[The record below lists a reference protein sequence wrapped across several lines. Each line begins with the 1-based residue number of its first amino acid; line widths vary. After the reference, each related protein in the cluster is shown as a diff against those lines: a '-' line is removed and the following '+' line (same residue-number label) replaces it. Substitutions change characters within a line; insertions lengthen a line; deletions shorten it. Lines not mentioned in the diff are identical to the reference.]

1 MEQIQEQ
8 EKHIIWSNLNLD
20 LEEWREFLEEEYPG
34 RTEEEYYYLMH
45 ELNNG
50 YLDDERMNLDKQL
63 STPILVCAD
72 LGLWNG
78 RKSGYRMIG
87 SGNIRDCLDSGFA
100 DVEWYVDK
108 QGDLRS
114 TAIHHDGRNHYLYRA
129 VKERVPDWKVERL
142 QNKLYEGTASYA
154 DIAKVTRRL
163 GDEIAAVYG
172 FPIQEENRET
182 GGMTEMEAV
191 DVSKEML
198 EEVELLGRTGYFT
211 ELRVDKETVPEGMH
225 CYELRHGDDDGFPA
239 SVEESV
245 RVNYFGA
252 VLFAEALEL
261 GEEKALQLGY
271 EDFAFTGEQM
281 YLSQVQEQ
289 QPGRQQE
296 EQRDTDGHVP
306 LNTGRELLNFME
318 ENGISFPMNEKEADL
333 ICGYMDGHGYVVGHK
348 DGQLCRGDLCAETD
362 RTVWEETTID
372 DLVDSATEFN
382 YELLQEAR
390 SFMEKPDNFTDF
402 VDQHSRY
409 EDLCADEKILDAMFD
424 RTKYADMIEQMAQS
438 LAEQLIQSLQSKGD
452 IDGAVK
458 ELVQG
463 VKGGQAGTV
472 IKQEEKQKGR
482 TR

>member
-1 MEQIQEQ
+1 MEQAQE

-20 LEEWREFLEEEYPG
+20 MEDWREFLEEEYPG
-34 RTEEEYYYLMH
+34 RTEEEYYGLMH

-50 YLDDERMNLDKQL
+50 YLDDERMNLDRQL

-87 SGNIRDCLDSGFA
+87 SGNIKDCLDSGFA
-100 DVEWYVDK
+100 NAEWYVDR

-114 TAIHHDGRNHYLYRA
+114 TAVHHDGRNHYLYRA
-129 VKERVPDWKVERL
+129 VRERVPDWKVERL
-142 QNKLYEGTASYA
+142 QNRLYEGTASYA

-182 GGMTEMEAV
+182 GGMTVMEAV
-191 DVSKEML
+191 DVKKEML

-252 VLFAEALEL
+252 VLFTEALEL
-261 GEEKALQLGY
+261 GEEKALQIGY
-271 EDFAFTGEQM
+271 EDFTFTGEQM
-281 YLSQVQEQ
+281 YLAQVQKQ
-289 QPGRQQE
+289 QPDRQQE

-306 LNTGRELLNFME
+306 LNTGRELLKFME

-333 ICGYMDGHGYVVGHK
+333 VCGYMEGHGNVVGHK
-348 DGQLCRGDLCAETD
+348 DGQLCRGDLCVELD

-372 DLVDSATEFN
+372 DLVDSATEWN

-390 SFMEKPDNFTDF
+390 EFMEHPKDFRDF
-402 VDQHSRY
+402 VFQHSRY
-409 EDLCADEKILDAMFD
+409 EELCADEKVLDAMFD
-424 RTKYADMIEQMAQS
+424 RTKYGEQLEHAAEM
-438 LAEQLIQSLQSKGD
+438 LAEQLIQNLQSKGD

-463 VKGGQAGTV
+463 VKGGQAETAV
-472 IKQEEKQKGR
+472 KQEEKRKGR
-482 TR
+482 SR

>member
-1 MEQIQEQ
+1 MEQIQE

-20 LEEWREFLEEEYPG
+20 LKDWREFLEEEYPG
-34 RTEEEYYYLMH
+34 RTEDEYYYLMR
-45 ELNNG
+45 ELNDG
-50 YLDDERMNLDKQL
+50 YLDDERMNLNKQL

-87 SGNIRDCLDSGFA
+87 SGNIKDCLDSGFE
-100 DVEWYVDK
+100 DVEWYVDR

-154 DIAKVTRRL
+154 DIAKVTRRI
-163 GDEIAAVYG
+163 GDEIAAIYG
-172 FPIQEENRET
+172 FPIQEEKRET
-182 GGMTEMEAV
+182 GGVTDMEAV
-191 DVSKEML
+191 DVQKEVL
-198 EEVELLGRTGYFT
+198 EEIELLGRTGYFT
-211 ELRVDKETVPEGMH
+211 ELRVDKKTVPEGMH
-225 CYELRHGDDDGFPA
+225 CYELRHGDDNGFPA
-239 SVEESV
+239 SVEENV

-252 VLFAEALEL
+252 VLLTEALEL
-261 GEEKALQLGY
+261 GKEKALQFGY

-281 YLSQVQEQ
+281 YLAQVREI
-289 QPGRQQE
+289 QPDRQQE
-296 EQRDTDGHVP
+296 EQRGTDGYVP
-306 LNTGRELLNFME
+306 LKTGRELLNFIE
-318 ENGISFPMNEKEADL
+318 KNGISFQMNEKEADL
-333 ICGYMDGHGYVVGHK
+333 ICGYMDGHGHVVGHK
-348 DGQLCRGDLCAETD
+348 DGQLCRGDLCAEAD

-382 YELLQEAR
+382 YELLQETR

-402 VDQHSRY
+402 LFQHSRY

-424 RTKYADMIEQMAQS
+424 RTKHAGMIERMAQS
-438 LAEQLIQSLQSKGD
+438 LAEQLIQNIQSKGD

-463 VKGGQAGTV
+463 IKGG
-472 IKQEEKQKGR
+472 QEEKQKGR
-482 TR
+482 SR

>member
-1 MEQIQEQ
+1 MEQAQE

-20 LEEWREFLEEEYPG
+20 LEDWREFLEEEYPG
-34 RTEEEYYYLMH
+34 RTEEEYYDLMH

-50 YLDDERMNLDKQL
+50 YLDDERMNLDRQL

-87 SGNIRDCLDSGFA
+87 SGNIKECLDSGFE
-100 DVEWYVDK
+100 DVEWYVDR

-114 TAIHHDGRNHYLYRA
+114 TAVHHDGRNHYLYRA
-129 VKERVPDWKVERL
+129 VRERVPDWKVERL
-142 QNKLYEGTASYA
+142 QNRLYEGTASYA
-154 DIAKVTRRL
+154 DIARVTRRL

-182 GGMTEMEAV
+182 GGMTDMEAV
-191 DVSKEML
+191 DVKKELL

-225 CYELRHGDDDGFPA
+225 CYELRHGDDNGFPA

-252 VLFAEALEL
+252 VLFTEALEL
-261 GEEKALQLGY
+261 GEEKALQIGY

-281 YLSQVQEQ
+281 YLAQVQKQ
-289 QPGRQQE
+289 QPDRQQE
-296 EQRDTDGHVP
+296 GQHDTDGHVP
-306 LNTGRELLNFME
+306 LNTGRELLKFME
-318 ENGISFPMNEKEADL
+318 ENGISFPMDEKEADL
-333 ICGYMDGHGYVVGHK
+333 VCGYMDGHGYVVGHK
-348 DGQLCRGDLCAETD
+348 DGQLCRGDVCAETD

-382 YELLQEAR
+382 YGLLQEAR
-390 SFMEKPDNFTDF
+390 AFMEKPENFTDF
-402 VDQHSRY
+402 VFQHSRY
-409 EDLCADEKILDAMFD
+409 EDLCADEKVLDAMFD
-424 RTKYADMIEQMAQS
+424 RTKHAVMIERAAQS

-463 VKGGQAGTV
+463 VKGGQAETAV
-472 IKQEEKQKGR
+472 KQEGKQKGR
-482 TR
+482 SR

>member
-1 MEQIQEQ
+1 MEQAQE

-20 LEEWREFLEEEYPG
+20 LKDWREFLEEEYPG
-34 RTEEEYYYLMH
+34 RTEEEYYDLMH

-50 YLDDERMNLDKQL
+50 YLDDERMNLDRQL

-87 SGNIRDCLDSGFA
+87 SGNIKDCLDSGFT
-100 DVEWYVDK
+100 DVEWYVDR

-114 TAIHHDGRNHYLYRA
+114 TAVHHDGRNHYLYRA
-129 VKERVPDWKVERL
+129 VRERVPDWKVERL
-142 QNKLYEGTASYA
+142 QNRLYEGTASYA

-172 FPIQEENRET
+172 FPIQEEKRET
-182 GGMTEMEAV
+182 GGMTVMEAI
-191 DVSKEML
+191 DVEKEML

-211 ELRVDKETVPEGMH
+211 ELRVDKETVPEGMY
-225 CYELRHGDDDGFPA
+225 CYELRHGDDNGFPA

-252 VLFAEALEL
+252 VLFTEKLEL
-261 GEEKALQLGY
+261 GEEKALQIGY

-281 YLSQVQEQ
+281 YLAQAQEK
-289 QPGRQQE
+289 QPDRQQE

-306 LNTGRELLNFME
+306 LNMGRELLKFME
-318 ENGISFPMNEKEADL
+318 ENGISFPMDEKEADL
-333 ICGYMDGHGYVVGHK
+333 VCGYMEGHGNVVGHK

-362 RTVWEETTID
+362 STVWEETTID

-390 SFMEKPDNFTDF
+390 AFMEKPENFTDF
-402 VDQHSRY
+402 VFQHSRY
-409 EDLCADEKILDAMFD
+409 EDLCADEKVLDAMFD
-424 RTKYADMIEQMAQS
+424 RTKHAVMIERAAQS

-463 VKGGQAGTV
+463 VKGGQAETAV
-472 IKQEEKQKGR
+472 KQGEKRKGR
-482 TR
+482 SR

>member
-1 MEQIQEQ
+1 MEQAQE

-20 LEEWREFLEEEYPG
+20 LEDWREFLEEEYPG
-34 RTEEEYYYLMH
+34 RIEEDYYGLMH

-50 YLDDERMNLDKQL
+50 YLDDERMNLDRQL

-87 SGNIRDCLDSGFA
+87 SDNIKDCLDSGFE
-100 DVEWYVDK
+100 DVEWYVDR

-114 TAIHHDGRNHYLYRA
+114 TAVHHDGRNHYLYRA
-129 VKERVPDWKVERL
+129 VRERVPDWKVERL
-142 QNKLYEGTASYA
+142 QNRLYEGTASYA
-154 DIAKVTRRL
+154 DIARVTRRL

-182 GGMTEMEAV
+182 GGMTVMEAV
-191 DVSKEML
+191 DVEKEML

-211 ELRVDKETVPEGMH
+211 ELRVDKEIVPEGMH

-252 VLFAEALEL
+252 VLFTETLEL
-261 GEEKALQLGY
+261 GEEKALQIGY

-281 YLSQVQEQ
+281 YLAQVQEK
-289 QPGRQQE
+289 QPDRQQE
-296 EQRDTDGHVP
+296 GQHDTDGHVP
-306 LNTGRELLNFME
+306 LNTGRELLKFME
-318 ENGISFPMNEKEADL
+318 ENGISFPMDEKEADL
-333 ICGYMDGHGYVVGHK
+333 VCGYMEGHGNVVGHK
-348 DGQLCRGDLCAETD
+348 DGQLCRGDLCVELD

-372 DLVDSATEFN
+372 DLVDSATEWN

-390 SFMEKPDNFTDF
+390 EFMEHPKDFRDF
-402 VDQHSRY
+402 VFRHSRY
-409 EDLCADEKILDAMFD
+409 EELCADEKVLDAMFD
-424 RTKYADMIEQMAQS
+424 RTKYGEQLEHAAEM
-438 LAEQLIQSLQSKGD
+438 LAEQLIQTIQSKGD

-463 VKGGQAGTV
+463 VKGGQAETAV
-472 IKQEEKQKGR
+472 KQEGKRKGR
-482 TR
+482 SR